1 MTISRSKTGLLALAL
16 MVSGT
21 ANADLDLGVGLKA
34 GTLGLG
40 LEATWQ
46 PLPYLDVRVGA
57 NAYEYEDDGTQAGV
71 AYDGTLDLESFYAT
85 GNFHFPVSPM
95 RLTAGLYSNGNEFV
109 LLNDDAA
116 GTIDI
121 GGIGYPA
128 SEIGTLTSVTS
139 FGSTSPYIGIGF
151 DFTLAGKVGMNL
163 DFGVLWQG
171 EPDVTLEA
179 DGPTLP
185 LDQGFQD
192 ALAIEREQLEDEMS
206 DFKAWPVVSLGFVY
220 NF

>member
-1 MTISRSKTGLLALAL
+1 MSISRSKAGLLVLAL

-21 ANADLDLGVGLKA
+21 ANADLDLGLGLKA

-46 PLPYLDVRVGA
+46 PLPYLDVRLGA
-57 NAYEYEDDGTQAGV
+57 NAYEFEDDGTQAGV
-71 AYDGTLDLESFYAT
+71 NYEGTLDLESFYAT

-95 RLTAGLYSNGNEFV
+95 RLTAGLYSNGNEFLMV
-109 LLNDDAA
+109 NDDAA

-128 SEIGTLTSVTS
+128 AGIGTLTSVTS

-171 EPDVTLEA
+171 EPEVTLEA
-179 DGPTLP
+179 DGLLAQDP
-185 LDQGFQD
+185 GFRD
-192 ALAIEREQLEDEMS
+192 ALLIERDQLEDEMS
-206 DFKAWPVVSLGFVY
+206 DFKAWPVVSVGFFY
-220 NF
+220 KF